1 VQAEKSGPVMTL
13 AIAFVC
19 FVVFMVI
26 NLPIS
31 FGIGLGAMLA
41 SLTMDID
48 KATIVQRMVS
58 AVNSFPLLAV
68 IFFIFAGTL
77 MARGGV
83 STRLVRLAE
92 VLVGRIPGA
101 LAHIT
106 ILACMFFGGV
116 SGSAVAEIS
125 SIGAMM
131 IPTMEKAGYRRET
144 ATAIALASAVMGPII
159 PPSIPM
165 IIFAHSAGSVSIAAL
180 FLAGAIPGILI
191 GFGLMIWAYFHAKR
205 HIKQA
210 PLPAL
215 PLKEKMFRVADG
227 FAGMFTLVIILGGI
241 LSGVFTATEA
251 GAVASLYALI
261 LCVGIYR
268 EVKIRELPEILFE
281 CCKVNAVVLFLVA
294 TSSVFTWILT
304 FENLPRALANTVFTI
319 TENKFLLLIIIN
331 IFLLIVGCLLDL
343 TPAVIMLTPIL
354 LPLMQK
360 MGLHIV
366 HFGAIMVINLC
377 YGLITPPVGTSL
389 FVGIR
394 IANLPMTAIIRPLLP
409 LLAIEFVILVAV
421 TYWPPL
427 TMWLPR
433 LFGFA

>member
-1 VQAEKSGPVMTL
+1 MAIG
-13 AIAFVC
+13 IAFFC
-19 FVVFMVI
+19 FFFFMII

-41 SLTMDID
+41 GLTLDID
-48 KATIVQRMVS
+48 RATIIQRMLS

-68 IFFIFAGTL
+68 IFFIFSGTL
-77 MARGGV
+77 LARGGV

-101 LAHIT
+101 LAHVT

-131 IPTMEKAGYRRET
+131 IPTMEKGGYKRET
-144 ATAIALASAVMGPII
+144 ATSIALASAVMGPII

-165 IIFAHSAGSVSIAAL
+165 IIFAHTAGSVSIAAL

-191 GFGLMIWAYFHAKR
+191 GLSLMVWAFFHARK
-205 HIKQA
+205 HIKPA
-210 PLPAL
+210 PMPVLSV
-215 PLKEKMFRVADG
+215 KEKAFRVADG
-227 FAGMFTLVIILGGI
+227 MAGLFTIIIILGGI
-241 LSGVFTATEA
+241 ISGIFTATEA
-251 GAVASLYALI
+251 GAVSSLYAII
-261 LCVGIYR
+261 LCCGVYR
-268 EVKIRELPEILFE
+268 ETKWRDLPKI
-281 CCKVNAVVLFLVA
+281 LFLVA

-304 FENLPRALANTVFTI
+304 YENLPRVLANTVFTI
-319 TENKFLLLIIIN
+319 TDNKFLLLIVIN
-331 IFLLIVGCLLDL
+331 VFLLIVGCLVDL

-360 MGLHIV
+360 MGMHIV
-366 HFGAIMVINLC
+366 HFGAMMIINLC

-389 FVGIR
+389 FVGLR
-394 IANLPMTAIIRPLLP
+394 ISGLSMNQIIRPLLP
-409 LLAIEFVILVAV
+409 LLAIEIVILAAV

-433 LFGFA
+433 MFGFVM

>member
-1 VQAEKSGPVMTL
+1 MTL
-13 AIAFVC
+13 GIAFFC
-19 FVVFMVI
+19 FVFFLII

-48 KATIVQRMVS
+48 RATIVQRMLS
-58 AVNSFPLLAV
+58 GVNSFPLLAV

-77 MARGGV
+77 LARGGV
-83 STRLVRLAE
+83 SVRLVRLAE

-131 IPTMEKAGYRRET
+131 IPTMEKAGYKKET

-165 IIFAHSAGSVSIAAL
+165 IIFAHTAGSVSIAAL
-180 FLAGAIPGILI
+180 FLAGAIPGVLI
-191 GFGLMIWAYFHAKR
+191 GLGLMVWAYFHAKR
-205 HIKQA
+205 HIK
-210 PLPAL
+210 PTPMPVLSF
-215 PLKEKMFRVADG
+215 KEKLYRVADG
-227 FAGMFTLVIILGGI
+227 MAGLFTIIIILGGI
-241 LSGVFTATEA
+241 ISGFFTATEA
-251 GAVASLYALI
+251 GAVSALYALI
-261 LCVGIYR
+261 LCVGVYR
-268 EVKIRELPEILFE
+268 EIKIRELPGILFE
-281 CCKVNAVVLFLVA
+281 CCQINAVVLFLVA

-304 FENLPRALANTVFTI
+304 YENLPTVLSRTVFAI
-319 TENKFLLLIIIN
+319 TDNKLILLIVIN
-331 IFLLIVGCLLDL
+331 VFLLIVGCLVDL

-354 LPLMQK
+354 VPLMQK
-360 MGLHIV
+360 MGMHIV
-366 HFGAIMVINLC
+366 HFGAMMVINLC

-389 FVGIR
+389 FVGCR
-394 IANLPMTAIIRPLLP
+394 IAKLPITAVVRPLIP
-409 LLAIEFVILVAV
+409 LLLIEIVVLVVV
-421 TYWPPL
+421 TYWPPV

-433 LFGFA
+433 LFGFV

>member
-1 VQAEKSGPVMTL
+1 MTI
-13 AIAFVC
+13 AIAFIC
-19 FVVFMVI
+19 FFFFMII

-48 KATIVQRMVS
+48 RATIVQRMVS

-77 MARGGV
+77 LGRGGV

-131 IPTMEKAGYRRET
+131 IPTMERGGFKKPT

-165 IIFAHSAGSVSIAAL
+165 IIFAHTAGSVSIAAL
-180 FLAGAIPGILI
+180 FLAGAIPGIFI
-191 GFGLMIWAYFHAKR
+191 GFGLMIWAFFYARKHVPPVQMPKLSF
-205 HIKQA
+205 
-210 PLPAL
+210 
-215 PLKEKMFRVADG
+215 KEKAFRVADG
-227 FAGMFTLVIILGGI
+227 LAGLFTIFIILGGI
-241 LSGVFTATEA
+241 ISGFFTATEA
-251 GAVASLYALI
+251 GAVSSLYAII
-261 LCVGIYR
+261 LCCGVYR
-268 EVKIRELPEILFE
+268 ETKFRELPKILFE
-281 CCKVNAVVLFLVA
+281 CCQVNAVVLFLVA
-294 TSSVFTWILT
+294 TSSVFTWVLT
-304 FENLPRALANTVFTI
+304 YENLPKALANTVFAI
-319 TENKFLLLIIIN
+319 TDNKILLLIIVN
-331 IFLLIVGCLLDL
+331 FFLLIVGCLVDL

-360 MGLHIV
+360 MGMNIV
-366 HFGAIMVINLC
+366 HFGAMIVINLC

-389 FVGIR
+389 FVGCR
-394 IANLPMTAIIRPLLP
+394 IAKLPITAVIRPLAP
-409 LLAIEFVILVAV
+409 LLAIEIVVLVVV
-421 TYWPPL
+421 TYWPPFTL
-427 TMWLPR
+427 WLPR
-433 LFGFA
+433 FFGFVM

>member
-1 VQAEKSGPVMTL
+1 MTL

-19 FVVFMVI
+19 FVVFMII

-31 FGIGLGAMLA
+31 FGIGLSAMLA

-48 KATIVQRMVS
+48 RATIVQRMIS
-58 AVNSFPLLAV
+58 GINSFPLLAV

-77 MARGGV
+77 LARGGV

-106 ILACMFFGGV
+106 IMACMFFGGV
-116 SGSAVAEIS
+116 SGSAVAEVS

-131 IPTMEKAGYRRET
+131 IPTMEKGGYKKET
-144 ATAIALASAVMGPII
+144 ATSIALASAVMGPII

-165 IIFAHSAGSVSIAAL
+165 IIFAHTAGSVSIAAL
-180 FLAGAIPGILI
+180 FLAGAIPGVLI

-205 HIKQA
+205 HIK
-210 PLPAL
+210 PTPIPAH
-215 PLKEKMFRVADG
+215 PLKEKLYRVADG
-227 FAGMFTLVIILGGI
+227 MAGLFTMIIILGGI
-241 LSGVFTATEA
+241 ISGFFTATEA

-261 LCVGIYR
+261 LCVGVYR
-268 EVKIRELPEILFE
+268 EIKIRELPGILFE
-281 CCKVNAVVLFLVA
+281 CCQVNAVVLFLVA

-304 FENLPRALANTVFTI
+304 YENLPTVLSSTVFAI
-319 TENKFLLLIIIN
+319 TNNKILLLIVIN
-331 IFLLIVGCLLDL
+331 IFLLIVGCLIDL

-360 MGLHIV
+360 MGMHIV
-366 HFGAIMVINLC
+366 HFGAMVVINLC

-389 FVGIR
+389 FVGCR
-394 IANLPMTAIIRPLLP
+394 IAKLPITAVIRPLIP
-409 LLAIEFVILVAV
+409 LLLIEIAILVVV

-433 LFGFA
+433 LFGFV

>member
-1 VQAEKSGPVMTL
+1 MTL

-19 FVVFMVI
+19 FFFFMLI

-48 KATIVQRMVS
+48 RATIVQRMLS

-77 MARGGV
+77 LGRGGV

-131 IPTMEKAGYRRET
+131 IPTMEKAGYRKET

-165 IIFAHSAGSVSIAAL
+165 IIFAHTAGSVSIAAL
-180 FLAGAIPGILI
+180 FLSGAIPGICI
-191 GFGLMIWAYFHAKR
+191 GLGLMVWAYFHAKG
-205 HIKQA
+205 HIT
-210 PLPAL
+210 PVPMPRLSF
-215 PLKEKMFRVADG
+215 KEKTYRVADG
-227 FAGMFTLVIILGGI
+227 LAGLFTILIILGGI
-241 LSGVFTATEA
+241 ISGFFTATEA
-251 GAVASLYALI
+251 GAVASLYAII
-261 LCVGIYR
+261 LCCGVYR
-268 EVKIRELPEILFE
+268 ETKVSELPKILFE
-281 CCKVNAVVLFLVA
+281 CCQVNAVVLFLVA
-294 TSSVFTWILT
+294 TSSVFTWVLT
-304 FENLPRALANTVFTI
+304 YENLPKTLANTVFAI
-319 TENKFLLLIIIN
+319 TNNKILLLIVIN
-331 IFLLIVGCLLDL
+331 IFLLIVGCLVDL

-360 MGLHIV
+360 MGMHIV
-366 HFGAIMVINLC
+366 HFGAMIVINLC

-389 FVGIR
+389 FVGCR
-394 IANLPMTAIIRPLLP
+394 IAKLPITAVVRPLAP
-409 LLAIEFVILVAV
+409 LLLIEILVLVVV
-421 TYWPPL
+421 TYWPPF

-433 LFGFA
+433 LFGFAM

>member
-1 VQAEKSGPVMTL
+1 MALTV
-13 AIAFVC
+13 AFIG

-31 FGIGLGAMLA
+31 FGIGLSAMLA
-41 SLTMDID
+41 SLFLDLD
-48 KATIVQRMVS
+48 RATIVQRMLS
-58 AVNSFPLLAV
+58 AINSFPLLAV
-68 IFFIFAGTL
+68 IFFIFAGTIL
-77 MARGGV
+77 ARGGV
-83 STRLVRLAE
+83 SVRLVRLAE

-131 IPTMEKAGYRRET
+131 IPTMERGGYKRET
-144 ATAIALASAVMGPII
+144 ATSIALASAVMGPII

-165 IIFAHSAGSVSIAAL
+165 IIFAHTAGSVSIAAL

-191 GFGLMIWAYFHAKR
+191 GLGLMLWAYFHAKR
-205 HIKQA
+205 HVQQK
-210 PLPAL
+210 PLPPL
-215 PLKEKMFRVADG
+215 PLKEKLRRVLDG
-227 FAGMFTLVIILGGI
+227 FAGLFTLVIILGGI
-241 LSGVFTATEA
+241 LSGMFTATEA
-251 GAVASLYALI
+251 GAVASVYALF
-261 LCVGIYR
+261 LCVGVYR
-268 EVKIRELPEILFE
+268 EISIRDLPGILFE

-304 FENLPRALANTVFTI
+304 YENLPRSLANTVFAI
-319 TENKFLLLIIIN
+319 TDNKILLLIIIN
-331 IFLLIVGCLLDL
+331 VFLLMVGCLVDL

-366 HFGAIMVINLC
+366 HFGAMMVINLC

-389 FVGIR
+389 FVGLR
-394 IANLPMTAIIRPLLP
+394 ISNLPMNAIIRPLAP
-409 LLAIEFVILVAV
+409 LLLIEIVILAAV

>member
-1 VQAEKSGPVMTL
+1 MTMG
-13 AIAFVC
+13 IAFFC
-19 FVVFMVI
+19 FFFFLII

-48 KATIVQRMVS
+48 RATIVQRMLS

-77 MARGGV
+77 LARGGV

-101 LAHIT
+101 LAHVT
-106 ILACMFFGGV
+106 IVACMFFGGV

-131 IPTMEKAGYRRET
+131 IPTMEKAGYKKET

-165 IIFAHSAGSVSIAAL
+165 IIFAHTAGSVSIAAL
-180 FLAGAIPGILI
+180 FLAGAVPGVLI
-191 GFGLMIWAYFHAKR
+191 GFGLMVWAYFHAKK
-205 HIKQA
+205 HIK
-210 PLPAL
+210 PVPMPVLSF
-215 PLKEKMFRVADG
+215 KEKAFRVADG
-227 FAGMFTLVIILGGI
+227 LAGLFTIFIILGGI
-241 LSGVFTATEA
+241 ISGFFTATEA
-251 GAVASLYALI
+251 GAISSLYALI
-261 LCVGIYR
+261 LCVGVYR
-268 EVKIRELPEILFE
+268 EIKIKELPGILFE
-281 CCKVNAVVLFLVA
+281 CCLVNAVVLFLVA

-304 FENLPRALANTVFTI
+304 YENLPKILANTVFAI
-319 TENKFLLLIIIN
+319 TDNKIILLIVIN
-331 IFLLIVGCLLDL
+331 VFLLIVGCLVDL

-360 MGLHIV
+360 MGMNIV
-366 HFGAIMVINLC
+366 HFGAMMVINLC

-389 FVGIR
+389 FVGCR
-394 IANLPMTAIIRPLLP
+394 IAKLPISAVIRPLAP
-409 LLAIEFVILVAV
+409 LLAIEIVVLVVV

-433 LFGFA
+433 LFGFVM

>member
-1 VQAEKSGPVMTL
+1 MALG
-13 AIAFVC
+13 IAFFC
-19 FVVFMVI
+19 FAFFMVI

-41 SLTMDID
+41 GLTLDID
-48 KATIVQRMVS
+48 RATIIQRMLS

-68 IFFIFAGTL
+68 IFFIFGGTL
-77 MARGGV
+77 LARGGV

-131 IPTMEKAGYRRET
+131 IPTMEKGGYKRPT
-144 ATAIALASAVMGPII
+144 ATSIALASAVMGPII

-165 IIFAHSAGSVSIAAL
+165 IIFAHTAGSVSIAAL
-180 FLAGAIPGILI
+180 FLAGAVPGILI
-191 GFGLMIWAYFHAKR
+191 GFGLMIWAFFHARK
-205 HIKQA
+205 HIKPA
-210 PLPAL
+210 PMPAL
-215 PLKEKMFRVADG
+215 SFKEKAYRVADG
-227 FAGMFTLVIILGGI
+227 LAGLFTILIILGGI
-241 LSGVFTATEA
+241 ISGIFTATEA
-251 GAVASLYALI
+251 GAISSLYAI
-261 LCVGIYR
+261 VLCCGVYR
-268 EVKIRELPEILFE
+268 ETKWRDLPKILFE
-281 CCKVNAVVLFLVA
+281 CCQVNAVVLFLVA

-304 FENLPRALANTVFTI
+304 YENLPKVLASTVFAI
-319 TENKFLLLIIIN
+319 TDNKFILLIVIN
-331 IFLLIVGCLLDL
+331 IFLLIVGCLVDL

-360 MGLHIV
+360 MGMHIV
-366 HFGAIMVINLC
+366 HFGAMMIINLC

-389 FVGIR
+389 FVGLR
-394 IANLPMTAIIRPLLP
+394 ISGLSMNQIIRPLLP
-409 LLAIEFVILVAV
+409 LLAIEIVILAIV

-433 LFGFA
+433 LFGFVM

>member
-1 VQAEKSGPVMTL
+1 MTMTL
-13 AIAFVC
+13 TIAFVC
-19 FVVFMVI
+19 FCLFMII

-48 KATIVQRMVS
+48 RATIVQRMLS
-58 AVNSFPLLAV
+58 GVNSFPLLAV

-77 MARGGV
+77 LARGGI

-106 ILACMFFGGV
+106 IMACMFFGGV
-116 SGSAVAEIS
+116 SGSAVAEVS

-131 IPTMEKAGYRRET
+131 IPTMEKAGYKRET
-144 ATAIALASAVMGPII
+144 ATSIALASAVMGPVI

-165 IIFAHSAGSVSIAAL
+165 IIFAHTAGSVSIAAL
-180 FLAGAIPGILI
+180 FLAGAIPGVLI
-191 GFGLMIWAYFHAKR
+191 GFGLMIWAYFHSKR
-205 HIKQA
+205 HIK
-210 PLPAL
+210 PTPMPVLSF
-215 PLKEKMFRVADG
+215 KEKMFRVLDG
-227 FAGMFTLVIILGGI
+227 MAGLFTMIIILGGI
-241 LSGVFTATEA
+241 MFGFFTATEA

-261 LCVGIYR
+261 LCVGVYR
-268 EVKIRELPEILFE
+268 EVKIRELPGILFE
-281 CCKVNAVVLFLVA
+281 CCQVNAVVLFLVA
-294 TSSVFTWILT
+294 TSSVYTWILT
-304 FENLPRALANTVFTI
+304 YENFPTVLSQTVFTI
-319 TENKFLLLIIIN
+319 TDNKFILLIVIN

-343 TPAVIMLTPIL
+343 TPAIIMLTPIL

-360 MGLHIV
+360 MGMNIV
-366 HFGAIMVINLC
+366 HFGAIVVINLC
-377 YGLITPPVGTSL
+377 IGLITPPVGTSL
-389 FVGIR
+389 FVGCR
-394 IANLPMTAIIRPLLP
+394 IAKLPITALVRPLVP
-409 LLAIEFVILVAV
+409 FLAIEIAVVVVV

-433 LFGFA
+433 LFGFVM

>member
-1 VQAEKSGPVMTL
+1 MTL
-13 AIAFVC
+13 AIAFTC

-41 SLTMDID
+41 SLNMDID
-48 KATIVQRMVS
+48 RATIIQRMLS
-58 AVNSFPLLAV
+58 GVNSFPLLAV

-77 MARGGV
+77 LARGGV

-131 IPTMEKAGYRRET
+131 IPTMEKGGYKRET
-144 ATAIALASAVMGPII
+144 ATSIALASAVMGPII

-165 IIFAHSAGSVSIAAL
+165 IIFAHTAGSVSIAAL
-180 FLAGAIPGILI
+180 FLAGAIPGVMI
-191 GFGLMIWAYFHAKR
+191 GFGLMIWAYFHARK
-205 HIKQA
+205 H
-210 PLPAL
+210 LPPMQMPAI
-215 PLKEKMFRVADG
+215 PFREKVYRVADG

-261 LCVGIYR
+261 LTVGLYR
-268 EVKIRELPEILFE
+268 EIKLRELPEILYE
-281 CCKVNAVVLFLVA
+281 CCRVNAVVLFLVA

-304 FENLPRALANTVFTI
+304 YENLPKTLANTVFTI
-319 TENKFLLLIIIN
+319 TDNKFLLLIVIN
-331 IFLLIVGCLLDL
+331 IFLLIVGCLVDL

-366 HFGAIMVINLC
+366 HFGAIVVINLC
-377 YGLITPPVGTSL
+377 LGLITPPVGTSL
-389 FVGIR
+389 FVGLR
-394 IANLPMTAIIRPLLP
+394 ISGLSMNQVIRPLLP
-409 LLAIEFVILVAV
+409 LLAIEVVILAAV

-433 LFGFA
+433 MFGFVM